1 MSMSTSIDD
10 MLVADLPP
18 FDVKLSKKMLS
29 LLGMEAQ
36 PLPKKLVAD
45 KREKL
50 HTPDGLYMAKDHK
63 NARRSAQQRRGHD
76 FI

>member
-29 LLGMEAQ
+29 LLGMEVQ

-45 KREKL
+45 KRESYTRQMGCTWQKI
-50 HTPDGLYMAKDHK
+50 TK
-63 NARRSAQQRRGHD
+63 NQDEAPNNGVGTIS
-76 FI
+76 